1 MTSLTT
7 NVASLDPTATYADLL
22 ERYKDE
28 TLDVSFRDLVG
39 SLPTSE
45 LTHGIYP
52 YPARLLRQIPRM
64 LLSCSQLTD
73 GIDEVIDPFCGSGTV
88 LLESQLAG
96 FDSLGVE
103 QNPVGALISRVKTT
117 PIAQIS
123 SLGLSAALL
132 RAAKS
137 SRARHTVPHYL
148 RAWYTHSAL
157 SALSRLAAEVLAVDG
172 AVGDALRVAFLLT
185 ARRAA
190 NTDRRIP
197 VPVRPRAGEE
207 TSHDSAFVWTEW
219 SRQTKRLFDQIERLS
234 ASEASTLVRV
244 ADSRMRSSWLSSR
257 KSASRLMFTSPPYGA
272 AQKYIRSTSLELG
285 WLGVASDRGTAHIER
300 DSIGREHVP
309 AGPIDFAELGEID
322 GRLAPLVARIGTI
335 NPKRA
340 SIYAAYFRD
349 MNTALKNAS
358 EVCDRI
364 VMIASTN
371 SVAGEVIP
379 TYEILGSIIESNGL
393 RKTMSLRDQIR
404 GRSLLTTR
412 RNGHAPAAAEYVEVF
427 QRER

>member
-1 MTSLTT
+1 MTD
-7 NVASLDPTATYADLL
+7 VATLDPTTTYADLV
-22 ERYKDE
+22 ERYKGE
-28 TLDVSFRDLVG
+28 SLDVSFRDLVG

-64 LLSCSQLTD
+64 LLSCAQLTE
-73 GIDEVIDPFCGSGTV
+73 GIDEVVDPFCGSGTV

-103 QNPVGALISRVKTT
+103 QNPIGALISRVKTT
-117 PIAQIS
+117 PIAQVS
-123 SLGLSAALL
+123 SLELSAALL

-137 SRARHTVPHYL
+137 SRARHDVPHYL

-185 ARRAA
+185 ARLAA

-197 VPVRPRAGEE
+197 VPVRPRAGQE
-207 TSHDSAFVWTEW
+207 TSHDGAFVWTEW
-219 SRQTKRLFDQIERLS
+219 GRQTKRLFDQIERLTPS
-234 ASEASTLVRV
+234 KASTLVRV
-244 ADSRMRSSWLSSR
+244 ADSRVPSSWLSNR
-257 KSASRLMFTSPPYGA
+257 KPANRLMFTSPPYGA

-285 WLGVASDRGTAHIER
+285 WLGVASDKGTAHIER

-309 AGPIDFAELGEID
+309 AGRIDLAELGEID
-322 GRLAPLVARIGTI
+322 GRLAPLLARIGTI

-349 MNTALKNAS
+349 MSTALKNGS
-358 EVCDRI
+358 VSCDRI

-371 SVAGEVIP
+371 SVTGEVIP
-379 TYEILGSIIESNGL
+379 TYDILGSIIESEGF
-393 RKTMSLRDQIR
+393 RKTMSMRDQIR
-404 GRSLLTTR
+404 GRSLLTIR
-412 RNGHAPAAAEYVEVF
+412 RNGHTPAAAEYVEVF